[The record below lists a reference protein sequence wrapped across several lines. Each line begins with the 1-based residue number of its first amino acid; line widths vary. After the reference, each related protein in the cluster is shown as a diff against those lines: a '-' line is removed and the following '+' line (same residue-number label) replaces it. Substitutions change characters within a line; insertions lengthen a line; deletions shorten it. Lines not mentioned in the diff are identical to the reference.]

1 MEVKPPQKRIK
12 HAWQKTP
19 IIIRSILL
27 GFIISTAG
35 VLSWTLI
42 GSLIPL
48 PWSFILMLGILWLY
62 ISFLSGKWKPAQNMS
77 FRKENFRLVKLSG
90 KSWWLS
96 LTASVLIVLIEQSG
110 LVITFRLIEFPAE
123 TFAREYAFLKQVPA
137 WAGWLYIIMIS
148 LVAGVAE
155 ETGFRGY
162 MQVPLEKKYSR
173 AISISI
179 VSVIFVLVH
188 LHQAWSG
195 PILVHIFFISVLFG
209 TIASYSGS
217 LIPGILAHFIMDICN
232 FSFWWSDLGGQFDR
246 QAISVSGAD
255 IHFILWLTV
264 FAVTLISFVFIMRGL
279 GALNKAAPISI

>member
-1 MEVKPPQKRIK
+1 MPMGAEMC
-12 HAWQKTP
+12 A
-19 IIIRSILL
+19 
-27 GFIISTAG
+27 
-35 VLSWTLI
+35 
-42 GSLIPL
+42 
-48 PWSFILMLGILWLY
+48 
-62 ISFLSGKWKPAQNMS
+62 
-77 FRKENFRLVKLSG
+77 
-90 KSWWLS
+90 
-96 LTASVLIVLIEQSG
+96 G

-123 TFAREYAFLKQVPA
+123 IFAKEYAFLDQVPA

-209 TIASYSGS
+209 MIASYSGS

-232 FSFWWSDLGGQFDR
+232 FSFWWSDLGGQFDK
-246 QAISVSGAD
+246 QPLSVSGTD

-264 FAVTLISFVFIMRGL
+264 FAVTLISFIFIMRGL
-279 GALNKAAPISI
+279 GALDENKKSK